1 LVLAATCG
9 RDLMAKPSSW
19 TAEASGY
26 SSLNTSAM
34 KRGSSMLV
42 VLAKPITVRP
52 VARSIAALKVDRIA
66 C

>member
-1 LVLAATCG
+1 
-9 RDLMAKPSSW
+9 
-19 TAEASGY
+19 
-26 SSLNTSAM
+26 M

>member
-1 LVLAATCG
+1 
-9 RDLMAKPSSW
+9 MAKPSSW

-26 SSLNTSAM
+26 SSLNSSAM